1 MKTHTATG
9 TAIALVGNPNAGK
22 TTLFNALTGARQRV
36 GNWPGVTVEKIE
48 GTLSE
53 HHREHRV
60 VDLPGIYSLDA
71 TSEDERIA
79 RSYILGHRDHLFI
92 NVVDAA
98 NLERNLYL
106 TAQILELGV
115 PMLLVLTMSDLAER
129 HGIEI
134 DAAHL
139 GQHLGVPVIAID
151 GTRDRDLVRLR
162 HAVIAQLSGPV
173 QANACIRYPE
183 AVESAITAIE
193 PRVGTV
199 AGALEAPARWIA
211 TKVLEGDREIG
222 RLLESAHVFEP
233 GEQDRLITALEGRA
247 HEESDIL
254 FADARFGFVHGIAED
269 VMRRRATRESRT
281 ERIDRVVMHPL
292 AGIPVFLAVMYSVFW
307 TTIALGG
314 AFIDFFDIVGGLF
327 FVEGPRAALAALGA
341 PSWLTLI
348 IADGIGTGLQT
359 VATFVPI
366 IFAMFFMLAILENSG
381 YMARAAFVTDR
392 VMRKI
397 GLPGKSFVPLMV
409 GFGCTVPAI
418 ISTRALESRKDRLM
432 TVFIAPFMS
441 CGARLPVY
449 ALFAAAFFPGYPGLV
464 VFSLYLAGIAVA
476 VLTGLLLKHTL
487 FPGDASHLVME
498 LPPYHTPRI
507 IGTVRQTWARM
518 RSFVKNAGV
527 TIATAVAIL
536 SVLNAVPYPGGE
548 GDSVLARVGKFA
560 TPVFSSI
567 GIESDNWPA
576 TVGLV
581 SGLFAKEAIVGTLN
595 SLYSQQAGVLRGA
608 ASEADA
614 PADAPADAAVADSGS
629 GDGSAPLRAWL
640 ASVPAGVGEALASV
654 WSGVRS
660 PGFGLSGE
668 HGSTTRDLSRL
679 RTYFT
684 PSAAYAYLLFVL
696 LYLPCLAAFGAAWG
710 ELGRRYGSLLGVH
723 LLAVAWSL
731 STLVYQLLE
740 GHSVVLISVA
750 LAVLGLLYLLFA
762 TAGRHGLELREA

>member
-9 TAIALVGNPNAGK
+9 TTIALVGNPNAGK

-53 HHREHRV
+53 HNHHHRV

-71 TSEDERIA
+71 TSEDERVA
-79 RSYILGHRDHLFI
+79 RSFILGHRDHLFV
-92 NVVDAA
+92 NVVDSA
-98 NLERNLYL
+98 NVERNLYL

-115 PMLLVLTMSDLAER
+115 PMLLVLTMSDLAGR
-129 HGIEI
+129 QGIEI

-139 GQHLGVPVIAID
+139 GTHLGVPVIVID
-151 GTRDRDLVRLR
+151 GTRDRDLARLR
-162 HAVIAQLSGPV
+162 HAVIAQVTDPV
-173 QANACIRYPE
+173 QASTCIRYPE
-183 AVESAITAIE
+183 AVERAIAAVQTRVE
-193 PRVGTV
+193 PV
-199 AGALEAPARWIA
+199 AEALEAPARWIA

-222 RLLESAHVFEP
+222 ALLESARIFDAE
-233 GEQDRLITALEGRA
+233 EQNRVIAALE
-247 HEESDIL
+247 EESREDSDIL
-254 FADARFGFVHGIAED
+254 FADARFGFIHGIAED

-292 AGIPVFLAVMYSVFW
+292 AGIPVFLAVMYAVFW

-314 AFIDFFDIVGGLF
+314 AFIGFFEILGGLI
-327 FVEGPRAALAALGA
+327 FVEGPRAALAAVDA

-348 IADGIGTGLQT
+348 LADGIGTGLQT
-359 VATFVPI
+359 VATFIPI

-449 ALFAAAFFPGYPGLV
+449 ALFAAAFFPGHPGLV
-464 VFSLYLAGIAVA
+464 VFSLYLAGIGVA
-476 VLTGLLLKHTL
+476 VLTGLLLKNTL

-507 IGTVRQTWARM
+507 LGTVRQTWARM

-527 TIATAVAIL
+527 TIATAVALL
-536 SVLNAVPYPGGE
+536 SVFNALPYPGAE
-548 GDSVLARVGKFA
+548 NESVLARVGKFA

-595 SLYSQQAGVLRGA
+595 SLYSQQVGVL
-608 ASEADA
+608 
-614 PADAPADAAVADSGS
+614 SGS
-629 GDGSAPLRAWL
+629 PAAETTPAPLRDWF
-640 ASVPAGVGEALASV
+640 SSIPAGIAEAFVSV
-654 WSGVRS
+654 WRGVRS
-660 PGFGLSGE
+660 PGFGLDSE
-668 HGSTTRDLSRL
+668 HGSTTRDLSQL
-679 RTYFT
+679 RRYFT
-684 PSAAYAYLLFVL
+684 PSAAYSYLLFVL

-710 ELGRRYGSLLGVH
+710 ELGPRYGSLLGVH

-740 GHSVVLISVA
+740 GHNPLLIATA
-750 LAVLGLLYLLFA
+750 LAMLGLLYLLFA
-762 TAGRHGLELREA
+762 AAGRHGLELREA